1 MDKYHPD
8 EVKFFQGFQIDHDE
22 NDTLKRVYSL
32 KFKTKELS
40 EKWSEL
46 KNKCENDEDKS
57 FLKEWIYQYDENLFK
72 HLSFRQKNNFG
83 FWRQDDDE
91 YKDNDIVILYC
102 EYINENLWKGLEDD
116 YSTRF
121 NYMWNTKVLK
131 AIINDFINYANKYT
145 SQDCVSGKI
154 EFRHSGEKVNVSY
167 LS

>member
-8 EVKFFQGFQIDHDE
+8 EIKFFQSFQIDHDE

-40 EKWSEL
+40 EKWFEL

-57 FLKEWIYQYDENLFK
+57 FLKEWINQYDKNLFK
-72 HLSFRQKNNFG
+72 HLSFRNINNWG
-83 FWRQDDDE
+83 FWRRNDDD
-91 YKDNDIVILYC
+91 YKDNDIIIMYC
-102 EYINENLWKGLEDD
+102 EYINENSWKGLEDD

-121 NYMWNTKVLK
+121 NYMWNTKILK
-131 AIINDFINYANKYT
+131 TIINNFVNYANKYI
-145 SQDCVSGKI
+145 SQDSVSGKI
-154 EFRHSGEKVNVSY
+154 EFRHAGEKVNVCY